1 MKIDALGF
9 VEVIGYVTGIEA
21 ADAMLKTADV
31 RLLAVHEVN
40 PGLITVEVEGDLA
53 ACRAAVNAGRAAAER
68 IGTVLVTHV
77 IGRPDPDTEYMALSH
92 ITGGSSVRITPKNSE
107 PVASAPSV
115 RDEMTHPTAKPAVI
129 ATAATSKPPPAK
141 KRGRPSKVA
150 ATEPVARQKVPAAK
164 PPQVAK
170 PPKAVKPPKAAKSPK
185 ATGKEQVKQLR
196 ADKQGK
202 ALIQTARQWA
212 DSLIGEM
219 NDLAVPPPK
228 NMGKE

>member
-92 ITGGSSVRITPKNSE
+92 ITGGSSVRITPKNSA
-107 PVASAPSV
+107 PVASVQSV
-115 RDEMTHPTAKPAVI
+115 RDEMAHPTAKPAVV
-129 ATAATSKPPPAK
+129 ATAATVKPPPAK
-141 KRGRPSKVA
+141 KRGRPAKA
-150 ATEPVARQKVPAAK
+150 ATNEPVARQKAPAAK
-164 PPQVAK
+164 PAQVAK
-170 PPKAVKPPKAAKSPK
+170 PSKAAKSPK
-185 ATGKEQVKQLR
+185 ATSKEQVKQLR

-219 NDLAVPPPK
+219 NDLAVVPPK
-228 NMGKE
+228 KAP

>member
-92 ITGGSSVRITPKNSE
+92 ISGGSSVRITPKNSE

-141 KRGRPSKVA
+141 KRGRPAKA
-150 ATEPVARQKVPAAK
+150 ATNEPVARQKVPAAK

-170 PPKAVKPPKAAKSPK
+170 PPKAAKSPK
-185 ATGKEQVKQLR
+185 ATSKEQVKQLR

-219 NDLAVPPPK
+219 NDLAVVPPK
-228 NMGKE
+228 KAP